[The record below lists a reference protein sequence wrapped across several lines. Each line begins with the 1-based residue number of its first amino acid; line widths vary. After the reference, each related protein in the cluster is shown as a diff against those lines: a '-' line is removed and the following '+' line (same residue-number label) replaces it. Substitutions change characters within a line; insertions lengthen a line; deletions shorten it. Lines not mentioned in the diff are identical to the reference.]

1 MVFIVDSAGE
11 FEYANHAFE
20 TVTGYSAREV
30 SGHNLSLVIADVTQ
44 FEAYHRLREEALL
57 RGIYRGALSVRCRNG
72 SVCELDVAI
81 TAVRDRTSR
90 STSLVCT
97 ARDLVA
103 QRDLVVETSH
113 ARRVDAIGTLAGG
126 VAHDFNN
133 LLMVIGA
140 YAELVLLAMTAE
152 DPLRGHLQQ
161 ILAASRRASDL
172 TRQLLVVGHP
182 NVPGMHLLSV
192 NSIVEETC
200 GLIPKLLREDIELE
214 VILGRG
220 LGQIKPDSGQI
231 EQVLLNLAVNARDAM
246 PKGGKLKIET
256 RAVHL
261 KRSNGDAAVRSG
273 DYVLLT
279 FTDSGEGIAP
289 AELSRI
295 FQPFYTTKPPG
306 KGTGLGLA
314 MVESIVKE
322 SGGFILVESKLGEG
336 SIFKLHLPVSG
347 RPKKQV
353 VSSPARETQAVGGSE
368 TLLLVEDEDPLR
380 EATAEFLRSI
390 GYKVSSARNG
400 EEALENLRAGSGK
413 FDLLV
418 SDVVMPHMSGPRL
431 AEITASRWPQVKM
444 LFLSGY
450 GESVVLQKGLLDMNE
465 HFLQKPFPMPLLA
478 AKIREVLGAPVA
490 LRAAAAAAAG

>member
-1 MVFIVDSAGE
+1 
-11 FEYANHAFE
+11 
-20 TVTGYSAREV
+20 
-30 SGHNLSLVIADVTQ
+30 
-44 FEAYHRLREEALL
+44 
-57 RGIYRGALSVRCRNG
+57 
-72 SVCELDVAI
+72 
-81 TAVRDRTSR
+81 
-90 STSLVCT
+90 
-97 ARDLVA
+97 
-103 QRDLVVETSH
+103 
-113 ARRVDAIGTLAGG
+113 VDAIGTLAGD

-140 YAELVLLAMTAE
+140 YAELVLHAMTAE

-182 NVPGMHLLSV
+182 NMPGVHLLSV

-200 GLIPKLLREDIELE
+200 RLIPKLLREDIELE

-220 LGQIKPDSGQI
+220 LGQIKADSGRI
-231 EQVLLNLAVNARDAM
+231 EQVLLNLSVNARDAM

-261 KRSNGDAAVRSG
+261 NGSNGNAAAGRSG

-289 AELSRI
+289 TELCRI
-295 FQPFYTTKPPG
+295 FQPFYTTKPPE

-336 SIFKLHLPVSG
+336 STFKLHLPVAG
-347 RPKKQV
+347 RPEKQV
-353 VSSPARETQAVGGSE
+353 VSSPAKETQTVGGSE
-368 TLLLVEDEDPLR
+368 TLLVVEDEDPLR
-380 EATAEFLRSI
+380 EATTEFLRSI
-390 GYKVSSARNG
+390 GYKVCSARNG
-400 EEALENLRAGSGK
+400 EEALDILRAGASK
-413 FDLLV
+413 FDLQV
-418 SDVVMPHMSGPRL
+418 SDVVMPRMSGPRL

-450 GESVVLQKGLLDMNE
+450 GERVVLQKGLLDLNE

-490 LRAAAAAAAG
+490 LRAAAAASAG